1 MTQEPDRSSP
11 GYSGGCRFQAT
22 AAKLLAAT
30 VALCLPGAVL
40 GQSYEVLHAFALD
53 GNGPLSPLIQAADG
67 QFYGTTN
74 TGGAI
79 GFGVVFKMDSA
90 GNLTTLHSFAGS
102 PSDGGSPIAGLIQA
116 TDGNFYGTTAGGG
129 DSGNGTVFRTDS
141 SGDLTTLHSFD
152 GSDGSYP
159 AAGLIQAADGN
170 FYGTTKDGGALR
182 FGTVFRMD
190 PAGNVTTLHSFAGT
204 PSGAYSSAG
213 LIQGIDGN
221 FYGTTTSGGSGSCA
235 GGCGTVFRMDSS
247 GNLITLH
254 SFAGPPGEGSLPIY
268 AGLVQAKDGNFY
280 GTTNNGGTG
289 GKDGK
294 GTVFRIDLSGNLT
307 TLHSF
312 GGAPSDGGFPYAG
325 LIQASDGN
333 LYGTT
338 TSGGSSNSGTVFK
351 VDSTGSLTT
360 LHSFTDSGLGSA
372 AGLMQATDR
381 NFYGTTVRGTGTTYY
396 GTVFRMDS
404 AGDLTTLHSFGYSG
418 GAGPHAGLIQATDG
432 NFYGTT
438 SLGGATN
445 HGVVFKMDSSGNVSA
460 LHSFAGPLRDGVGPY
475 ASLIQANDGNFYGT
489 THTGGASN
497 YGTVFKMD
505 SEGRLTTLHSFGYFD
520 GADPQANLVQATDGN
535 LYGLTSSGGA
545 SAAGTVFKMD
555 SSGNLTTLHTFDG
568 SDGAAPLGG
577 LIQAKDGD
585 FYGTTSSGTVFRMD
599 SFGNLTTLHS
609 FGGSDGAAPLG
620 GLIQAKD
627 GDFYGTTSGGGS
639 GCRGGCGTVFKMDS
653 NGNLTTLHSFGG
665 APSDGSSPY
674 AGLIQASD
682 GNFYGTTYWGGA
694 RNGGTIF
701 GIDSSGNLTTLF
713 SFAGIYGAYPESTL
727 IQATDGD
734 LYGTT
739 YGGGYG
745 VGGVVFRLSLALPI
759 LRLPKPPPPRLV
771 PFRPGPSVALPEKS
785 VDAAGSEH
793 PALVR
798 SGSGWVVCSKPD

>member
-1 MTQEPDRSSP
+1 
-11 GYSGGCRFQAT
+11 
-22 AAKLLAAT
+22 L
-30 VALCLPGAVL
+30 V
-40 GQSYEVLHAFALD
+40 
-53 GNGPLSPLIQAADG
+53 QAADG

-74 TGGAI
+74 TGGTV
-79 GFGVVFKMDSA
+79 GFGTVFRMDSA

-102 PSDGGSPIAGLIQA
+102 PRDGDSPIAGLIQA
-116 TDGNFYGTTAGGG
+116 TDGNFYGTTSGGG
-129 DSGNGTVFRTDS
+129 DSGSGTVFRTDS

-152 GSDGSYP
+152 GSDGSFP
-159 AAGLIQAADGN
+159 AAGLIQATDGN
-170 FYGTTKDGGALR
+170 FYGTTKNGGALG

-190 PAGNVTTLHSFAGT
+190 PAGNITTLHSFAGS
-204 PSGAYSSAG
+204 PSGAYSPAG

-221 FYGTTTSGGSGSCA
+221 FYGATTSGGSGSCA

-254 SFAGPPGEGSLPIY
+254 SFAGSPGEGSLPIY
-268 AGLVQAKDGNFY
+268 AGLVQATDGNFY
-280 GTTNNGGTG
+280 GTTTDGGTG
-289 GKDGK
+289 GK
-294 GTVFRIDLSGNLT
+294 GTVFRMDLSGNLT

-325 LIQASDGN
+325 LIQSTDGN
-333 LYGTT
+333 FYGTT

-351 VDSTGSLTT
+351 VDSTGFLTT
-360 LHSFTDSGLGSA
+360 LHSFTGSLLGSA
-372 AGLMQATDR
+372 AGLIQATDG
-381 NFYGTTVRGTGTTYY
+381 NFYGTTVRGTGATYY

-445 HGVVFKMDSSGNVSA
+445 HGVVFKMDSSGNVRT

-497 YGTVFKMD
+497 YGTVFNMD

-520 GADPQANLVQATDGN
+520 GADPQANLMQATDGN

-545 SAAGTVFKMD
+545 SDSGTVFKMD

-585 FYGTTSSGTVFRMD
+585 FYGTTS
-599 SFGNLTTLHS
+599 
-609 FGGSDGAAPLG
+609 
-620 GLIQAKD
+620 
-627 GDFYGTTSGGGS
+627 GGGS
-639 GCRGGCGTVFKMDS
+639 GCRGGCGTVFRMDS
-653 NGNLTTLHSFGG
+653 NGNLTTLHSFAG
-665 APSDGSSPY
+665 ARSDGSFPY
-674 AGLIQASD
+674 AGLIQATD
-682 GNFYGTTYWGGA
+682 GNFYGTTYYGGA

-701 GIDSSGNLTTLF
+701 RIDSSGNLTTLF
-713 SFAGIYGAYPESTL
+713 SFAGIYGANPETTL
-727 IQATDGD
+727 IQATDGN

-739 YGGGYG
+739 YGGSYG
-745 VGGVVFRLSLALPI
+745 GGGVVFRLSLALPI
-759 LRLPKPPPPRLV
+759 FRLPKPAPPRLV
-771 PFRPGPSVALPEKS
+771 PFRSGNPASIPTGSNQPSQTPLSRPKMRRISPSFSHVSLR
-785 VDAAGSEH
+785 GSKGLRRLRQ
-793 PALVR
+793 PV
-798 SGSGWVVCSKPD
+798 